1 MNEFPLVSIIVP
13 AYNCENYISET
24 LLSLFEQ
31 DYPNI
36 EIIVVNDGSTD
47 GTLNLLKTYAEK
59 VLLIDQ
65 VNTGVSGARNQG
77 IQAARGEFISFCDS
91 DDLWAPQKVSEQV
104 NYFADHPNVAMV
116 YCGWHVWKA
125 DNEGRFIVPKEFK
138 SPVNP
143 SEIDLSESGWIYHKL
158 LLDCICLTSTVMLR
172 KNIVSDIGVFD
183 TDLACGEDY
192 DYWLRISRI
201 TEIHK
206 LKSKLVLYRSIQQSI
221 SHMPTQVHYEY
232 RVLENA
238 ISRWGT
244 TGPNGEQPIAG
255 LLTKRFAQMQFDF
268 GYLHFKF
275 GDPKTATRSFWNA
288 ISLQPFWHLP
298 WAYLTIGLWK
308 LLKSKR
314 KSKKYI
320 FFK

>member
-65 VNTGVSGARNQG
+65 VNTGVSGARNHG

-104 NYFADHPNVAMV
+104 NYFADHANVAMV

-125 DNEGRFIVPKEFK
+125 DNEGRFIVPKDFK
-138 SPVNP
+138 LPVNSP
-143 SEIDLSESGWIYHKL
+143 EIDLSESGWIYHKL
-158 LLDCICLTSTVMLR
+158 LLDCVCLTSTVMLR
-172 KNIVSDIGVFD
+172 KYIVSDIGVFD

-206 LKSKLVLYRSIQQSI
+206 LKSKLVLYRSIPQSI
-221 SHMPTQVHYEY
+221 SQIPTQVHYEHK
-232 RVLENA
+232 VLQNA
-238 ISRWGT
+238 ISLWGT
-244 TGPNGEQPIAG
+244 TGPNGEQPSAG

-268 GYLHFKF
+268 GYLHFKS
-275 GDPKTATRSFWNA
+275 GDPKIAIRSFWNA
-288 ISLQPFWHLP
+288 IYLLPFWHLP
-298 WAYLTIGLWK
+298 WVYFILGLWRQI
-308 LLKSKR
+308 SKTSSTV
-314 KSKKYI
+314 KI
-320 FFK
+320 